1 MFHRKC
7 GLAGFLLP
15 CLVGLA
21 MLLNGCAALGER
33 LAGDPPKRVAAV
45 VTAYYHN
52 SHADVL
58 ISRLLQTETLDG
70 KGRKPSLDLV
80 SLYTD
85 QKPENDIGHALMAE
99 HGVPVFETVEQALT
113 LGTGTLAV
121 DGVLLI
127 AEHGKYERSE
137 TTQIQYPK
145 RRLFEAV
152 LAVFDTYGRVVPV
165 FIDKHVA
172 DNCIDAKWM
181 YDEAQ
186 RRGVPLMAGS
196 SLPVLWRYPP
206 VDVAGDD
213 VVDEMVAVSYHTLDA
228 YGFHALEMAQCLV
241 EGRRGGETGIKR
253 VRCLSDEA
261 VWEAGEK
268 GLYDDALLQ
277 AALQR
282 LKQPR
287 HPEKPL
293 RERVKKPVLFAI
305 EYVDGLRVNILTLN
319 GAVGEWSV
327 AWRNKDGEARSTL
340 FWTQEARPF
349 MHFAYLLR
357 GIEQMVQ
364 TGVPTWPVERTL
376 MTSGVLDALLQSKLS
391 GGEWLLTPQLTFPY
405 STEWRW
411 QQPPPPPP
419 DRPIRGQ

>member
-15 CLVGLA
+15 CLAGLA
-21 MLLNGCAALGER
+21 VLLNGCAALGER

-172 DNCIDAKWM
+172 DNWIDAKWM

-327 AWRNKDGEARSTL
+327 AWRNKDGEAHSTL